1 MKKWSSKTRIRSD
14 EYGRKGEDIDWEL
27 RPGGMIVQKRR
38 NGSGDLKTVLQRQTG
53 LEPTAQRL
61 LFKGKEKENEEWLHM
76 AGVNDM
82 SKLILMEDP
91 ATKERKME
99 EMKKNNSVAA
109 GEALAEIGVEVD
121 KLSEKV
127 AAVEGGVNGGK
138 RVEEKE
144 LNVLIELLMIQLL
157 KLDAIEIH
165 ADSKIHRRT
174 QVSSNQ
180 SHGRKL
186 QNENESRQ
194 RNSKDGGGAAT
205 ITTVLFRK
213 TNKQRVMQSRQ
224 YSQKYRLKQLHYIT
238 QLESELK
245 ALQAEVTITSPR
257 IKFMDRQNSL
267 LRAENYSIKEKLSA
281 YTGELLFKEAQ
292 YEELKRERNMLKEI
306 YEAYQVKLMETLKSC
321 NNNNISA
328 ASGSNFQLVENYPQM
343 ASKSNPFTMLEN

>member
-38 NGSGDLKTVLQRQTG
+38 NGSGLNPNSECFITINVSHGSNRHQITIDSHSTFGTISNWEHFLFFLFEIWIIVKINFVLWIEGDLKTVLQRQTG

-127 AAVEGGVNGGK
+127 
-138 RVEEKE
+138 
-144 LNVLIELLMIQLL
+144 
-157 KLDAIEIH
+157 
-165 ADSKIHRRT
+165 
-174 QVSSNQ
+174 
-180 SHGRKL
+180 
-186 QNENESRQ
+186 
-194 RNSKDGGGAAT
+194 
-205 ITTVLFRK
+205 
-213 TNKQRVMQSRQ
+213 
-224 YSQKYRLKQLHYIT
+224 
-238 QLESELK
+238 
-245 ALQAEVTITSPR
+245 R
-257 IKFMDRQNSL
+257 I
-267 LRAENYSIKEKLSA
+267 
-281 YTGELLFKEAQ
+281 
-292 YEELKRERNMLKEI
+292 
-306 YEAYQVKLMETLKSC
+306 
-321 NNNNISA
+321 
-328 ASGSNFQLVENYPQM
+328 
-343 ASKSNPFTMLEN
+343 